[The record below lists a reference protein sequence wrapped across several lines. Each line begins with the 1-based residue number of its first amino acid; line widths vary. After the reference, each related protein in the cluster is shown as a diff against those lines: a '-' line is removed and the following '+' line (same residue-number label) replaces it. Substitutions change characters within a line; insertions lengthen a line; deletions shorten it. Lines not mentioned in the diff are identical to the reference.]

1 MKYSEIVKATNDII
15 ATYSILLTVRQLYY
29 RLISPPFQLFAN
41 TMNNYKGFDKILTR
55 ARERDDVDWT
65 KIEDRARSTH
75 GGEAE
80 RLTFDTVQQYVDWV
94 FGTINERYYDR
105 KYWPDQPKY
114 VEVWVEKEALSRLF
128 EQACEPFRVITFPS
142 RGYSSF
148 TKVME
153 AKDRFDEADNPNTD
167 EEAKDMIILHFG
179 DHDPSGIDMTRDL
192 KRRFDEYGATVE
204 IKRIGLNIDQVR
216 RLNLPSNPTK
226 VASQGR
232 ESYLTQFGDECWEL
246 DAIPPDLLQTW
257 VRDAI
262 IAEVDANAWNET
274 KERIQEDREKI
285 KQALES
291 SQDNIRKVAE
301 KVKKALKDG

>member
-1 MKYSEIVKATNDII
+1 MKYNSVVEATNKVI
-15 ATYSILLTVRQLYY
+15 AQYKLLLTVRQIYY

-41 TMNNYKGFDKILTR
+41 TINNYKGFDKILTR

-65 KIEDRARSTH
+65 RIEDRARSTH
-75 GGEAE
+75 GGEGE

-94 FGTINERYYDR
+94 FDTINERYYDR

-192 KRRFDEYGATVE
+192 ERRFDQYGATVT

-216 RLNLPSNPTK
+216 SLNLPSNPTK
-226 VASQGR
+226 SADARSPAYVA
-232 ESYLTQFGDECWEL
+232 QFGNECWEL
-246 DAIPPDLLQTW
+246 DSIPPDQLQDM
-257 VRDAI
+257 VREAVR
-262 IAEVDANAWNET
+262 AEVDQDVWDET

-285 KQALES
+285 KEALES
-291 SQDNIRKVAE
+291 SKDAISKVAE
-301 KVKKALKDG
+301 KVKKALE